1 MVLKVLLDIYCE
13 DELRNVFHS
22 PLFEIVSQPN
32 RADVVIFQRHDFLQ
46 LQQSQLFQNNK
57 SKSITLSQTDRPG
70 FFVPGI
76 YSSNYVHPLSRTRAK
91 TYSYFYQKPGAKN
104 RYIEAYRNKSLP
116 KKYLFSFIGGCT
128 APVRHRLIDLYE
140 KPSDSFCVE
149 NTTSLYSHWC
159 SSANHSQAQR
169 HRQESYVLNVKESL
183 FYLCPRGAGHGSI
196 RLFEVMELGTAPV
209 IIADGWIP
217 PDGPDWEEFAIFV
230 PEKDIAKLEE
240 ILEQH
245 RDRAKAMGI
254 KAKQAFETYFA
265 DDRRAAELHRLIQE
279 IMTARDERYE
289 TFIRSI
295 FPLFYFNSRAKES
308 IKTLAKY
315 LLKLAGLRR

>member
-1 MVLKVLLDIYCE
+1 MKVLLDARCE
-13 DELRNVFHS
+13 DELRNIFKAS
-22 PLFEIVSQPN
+22 CFTMAQEPEE
-32 RADVVIFQRHDFLQ
+32 ADVVVFQRHDFLQ
-46 LQQSQLFQNNK
+46 LRNSQLFRQNK
-57 SKSITLSQTDRPG
+57 QKSITLSQTDRPG
-70 FFVPGI
+70 FFLPGI
-76 YSSNYVHPLSRTRAK
+76 YSSNCVHPLSGARTK
-91 TYSYFYQKPGAKN
+91 TYSYFYQNPKN
-104 RYIEAYRNKSLP
+104 KNPYIDAYKNQSLD
-116 KKYLFSFIGGCT
+116 KKYLFSFIGART
-128 APVRHRLIDLYE
+128 APVRKKILDLYRR
-140 KPSDSFCVE
+140 KSDRFFVE
-149 NTTSLYSHWC
+149 DSTLLYSHWQQ
-159 SSANHSQAQR
+159 SANPTPG
-169 HRQESYVLNVKESL
+169 QENRKKAYAVNVKESL

-217 PDGPDWEEFAIFV
+217 PSGPDWEEFSIFV
-230 PEKDIAKLEE
+230 PEKDIDKLEE

-245 RDRAKAMGI
+245 RDRAETMGI
-254 KAKQAFETYFA
+254 KAQQAFETYFA
-265 DDRRAAELHRLIQE
+265 DDKRAAELHRLIQE